1 MVHNVTQQNSKYASH
16 AGIGIYANSKSAPNN
31 SVVLGDSNNQIGTI
45 YCSSGSSEANI
56 GLWTGP
62 DSSEITERSG
72 GAFSVI
78 RGGGGGSIVHPYIG
92 LQLRPGY
99 NLTELSEGI
108 YTCTIPDERGVS
120 QSLNIGIY
128 SHNFE
133 GNNTTFLCILTN

>member
-1 MVHNVTQQNSKYASH
+1 MVPSVTQLISTYVSH
-16 AGIGIYANSKSAPNN
+16 AGIGIYANNKSVPNN
-31 SVVLGDSNNQIGTI
+31 SIVLGDRNNQIGTV
-45 YCSSGSSEANI
+45 YCCSGSFEANI

-62 DSSEITERSG
+62 DGSEITERSG

-78 RGGGGGSIVHPYIG
+78 QGGGGGSIVYPYIG

-133 GNNTTFLCILTN
+133 GNDATFLCILTN